1 MRRHLLLGTFLLASP
16 VLLCAQG
23 PAPAPAPTPTPAA
36 PTNPAPASDTD
47 TAPSPFETIT
57 RTLPDG
63 IVMTA
68 DLYRAPL
75 DAGAAAKPILVCMHM
90 TGSSRGEYKKIAP
103 KVVALG
109 FNVLAVDLRCGGP
122 GEFGDRRTKV
132 RSGTMNETWK
142 LAMAKLGRPPSYL
155 EAYPDVVQSVLWAHE
170 LFPTSRVGL
179 LGSSYSASF
188 ALVFGAEHEELVD
201 AVLAYSP
208 GEYMEGWSIADRV
221 KKLDVPAYITCGG
234 TQAEMNHAKPIAA
247 AIEKKSRLHAYW
259 PEDEKLV
266 GDHGSHALILKGG
279 ESPSLKRQWDELEKA
294 LAPLK
299 KPLEAAE
306 IEKRKKAA
314 AKVAAPPKQ
323 G

>member
-1 MRRHLLLGTFLLASP
+1 MRHALLCTVLLAVP
-16 VLLCAQG
+16 AVLRAQE
-23 PAPAPAPTPTPAA
+23 PAPAPPANQA
-36 PTNPAPASDTD
+36 PAPA
-47 TAPSPFETIT
+47 PFETIT

-68 DLYRAPL
+68 DLYRAPVE
-75 DAGAAAKPILVCMHM
+75 AGAPAKPVLVCMHM
-90 TGSSRGEYKKIAP
+90 TGSSRGEYRVIAP
-103 KVVALG
+103 KVTALG

-142 LAMAKLGRPPSYL
+142 LAMEKLGRPPNYL
-155 EAYPDVVQSVLWAHE
+155 EAYPDVVQSVLWAHA

-188 ALVFGAEHEELVD
+188 ALVFGAEHPELVD

-221 KKLDVPAYITCGG
+221 RKLDVPAYITCGG
-234 TQAEMNHAKPIAA
+234 TAAEMNHAKPIAA
-247 AIEKKSRLHAYW
+247 AIQKKTRLHAYW

-266 GDHGSHALILKGG
+266 GDHGSHALNMKGG
-279 ESPSLKRQWDELEKA
+279 ETPSTKRQWDELEKA

-299 KPLEAAE
+299 KPLDAAE

-314 AKVAAPPKQ
+314 AKSTPPPAKQ